1 VNAQAVGAVERVVNV
16 YAFHRHAVLFYTL
29 LGTLAAS
36 PIITGL
42 GFSADVLQIFLAFNL
57 LVAVLGVAGS
67 RWRTVLLVAVAVV
80 AGLRIVPT
88 TAVGEGVA
96 TGALAVGSGVGLLAV
111 AAVVRFALGT
121 RTIEAEHVYAALSA
135 YLLAGLLFGVLYWSI
150 SIAWPGSFAEAGDDA
165 IFTLSSAMYFS
176 FVTLA
181 TLGYGDVL
189 PKSEVARGLAIFEAV
204 GGQLYIAVLIARL
217 VSAQRSR

>member
-1 VNAQAVGAVERVVNV
+1 
-16 YAFHRHAVLFYTL
+16 
-29 LGTLAAS
+29 
-36 PIITGL
+36 
-42 GFSADVLQIFLAFNL
+42 
-57 LVAVLGVAGS
+57 
-67 RWRTVLLVAVAVV
+67 
-80 AGLRIVPT
+80 
-88 TAVGEGVA
+88 
-96 TGALAVGSGVGLLAV
+96 
-111 AAVVRFALGT
+111 VVRFALGT